1 MCESCVSAF
10 NTLYRLNA
18 HRRLHTGAVM
28 VCCCRNVCCFVHEL
42 VIDRIRMDSTQSILF
57 AGNTFNCPEAECS
70 KVFTT
75 RSDLKKHLRVHTKE
89 RPFVCAVARCG
100 RAFTNSHHL
109 RAHASTHA
117 APVRRRARSRHNS
130 SPKRRKLGDSGAG
143 AGAALHGLHTAV
155 EEVSCAELVLAA
167 EQWPGAGPGAGQL
180 GGVATPSQQLPV
192 TVTVSIEQ
200 PTAWAEAAEGE
211 DSVVSPVVT
220 RWCAG
225 PRHEAALPA
234 LASLDP
240 GHGWGAC
247 SVTEA
252 AWLQVRR
259 IAVTTY
265 MMY

>member
-1 MCESCVSAF
+1 MALSF
-10 NTLYRLNA
+10 
-18 HRRLHTGAVM
+18 
-28 VCCCRNVCCFVHEL
+28 RNVCGFVDSCL
-42 VIDRIRMDSTQSILF
+42 IDRMDSTQSILF
-57 AGNTFNCPEAECS
+57 AGNTFNCPEADCS

-117 APVRRRARSRHNS
+117 APGRRRARSRHNS
-130 SPKRRKLGDSGAG
+130 SPKRRKLDDSGAG

-167 EQWPGAGPGAGQL
+167 EQWPGAGAGAGQL

-211 DSVVSPVVT
+211 ASVV
-220 RWCAG
+220 
-225 PRHEAALPA
+225 
-234 LASLDP
+234 
-240 GHGWGAC
+240 
-247 SVTEA
+247 
-252 AWLQVRR
+252 
-259 IAVTTY
+259 
-265 MMY
+265 

>member
-42 VIDRIRMDSTQSILF
+42 VIDRISMDSTQSILF
-57 AGNTFNCPEAECS
+57 AGNTFNCPEADCS

-117 APVRRRARSRHNS
+117 APGRRRARSRHNS

-143 AGAALHGLHTAV
+143 AGAALHSLHTAV

-167 EQWPGAGPGAGQL
+167 EQWPGAGAGQL

-211 DSVVSPVVT
+211 ASVV
-220 RWCAG
+220 
-225 PRHEAALPA
+225 
-234 LASLDP
+234 
-240 GHGWGAC
+240 
-247 SVTEA
+247 
-252 AWLQVRR
+252 
-259 IAVTTY
+259 
-265 MMY
+265 